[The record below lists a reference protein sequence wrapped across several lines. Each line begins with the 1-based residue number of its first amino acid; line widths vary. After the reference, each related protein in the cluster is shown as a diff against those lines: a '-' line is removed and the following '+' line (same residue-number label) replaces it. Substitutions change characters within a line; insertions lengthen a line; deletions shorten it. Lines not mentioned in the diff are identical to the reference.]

1 MEQYRQSVRGAHLGT
16 ATGAHFPVRSNPR
29 ASHGSSKRLKPPAV
43 RRCCGLESPRS
54 GPVGVSRSSLADK
67 GQKDHRRRRTGARG
81 WSPVQ
86 KAQEEICS
94 LLVRQIISSEPYE
107 SQQAQ
112 KRLTP
117 RADRQHG
124 RGSRGF
130 SLRSAPR
137 VFCHARLARPSRIAC
152 CWVAAR
158 SRIPV

>member
-1 MEQYRQSVRGAHLGT
+1 ALRPGGSVQMRWRKGDNKT
-16 ATGAHFPVRSNPR
+16 TGHETTDRS
-29 ASHGSSKRLKPPAV
+29 
-43 RRCCGLESPRS
+43 
-54 GPVGVSRSSLADK
+54 VG
-67 GQKDHRRRRTGARG
+67 
-81 WSPVQ
+81 SPVQ

-107 SQQAQ
+107 SQQAR